1 MSLIILGLSGALS
14 HDPSAA
20 LYIDGKLVAAVE
32 EERLIRK
39 KHATHQMPVEAA
51 RFCLEYAGI
60 KPSDIDIVALPY
72 AEISLLSPARWHY
85 AKRYW
90 YAPDRV
96 VDVLLNGNRRYRR
109 YIRRVRELLE
119 AINVD
124 WHQVEFDPIEHH
136 VAHASSAYHL
146 SGFQRKDGDSLYR
159 WQRRIRH
166 DLLRLW
172 RAWCN
177 PQN

>member
-1 MSLIILGLSGALS
+1 
-14 HDPSAA
+14 
-20 LYIDGKLVAAVE
+20 
-32 EERLIRK
+32 
-39 KHATHQMPVEAA
+39 MPVEAA

-172 RAWCN
+172 RAWCH